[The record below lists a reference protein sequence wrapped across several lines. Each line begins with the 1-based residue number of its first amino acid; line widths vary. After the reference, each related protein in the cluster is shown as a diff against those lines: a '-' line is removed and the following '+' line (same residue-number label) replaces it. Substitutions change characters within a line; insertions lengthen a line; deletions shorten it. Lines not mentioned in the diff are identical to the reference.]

1 MQPMQGHPTRKGVT
15 EDGQE
20 NTGATRPHSPSNEPK
35 SRRYEIRTLLDIGR
49 RLGAKSDSSSYS
61 CNTID
66 VASLRH
72 RKEHSENRVLVEKPV
87 NRHRISSSFSLS
99 NEDGLLLSQ
108 ANSVQYPRRQPLNA
122 PQGNLAQSDAG
133 FARFL
138 KEHASPK
145 HHRVTAG
152 GRIVPMNLASSPAPE
167 FKLPAK
173 SSEKFEMRKTN
184 NNYLQNRTLKR
195 CTDFNHEMEGIQQPV
210 LRRESDSNTPA
221 GLNLVPRVLSGS
233 DCWQMNHPQHTVPNV
248 STRATSGQQ
257 SQRRENGPFNSHH
270 MRDETVGQLTPES
283 TSAASGYSVPNG
295 GIDQT
300 GWTPNNIQQYNAPSS
315 TGQSFPMAY
324 TSPHGAILGMYPADQ
339 SSIMMSAPIQLFPIS
354 TIPINQSMIQ
364 HAQASNLVVSSAGLS
379 GEPLTHKALEK
390 ASQEYDTLTD
400 QLSNLDRYLAIHS
413 WDIDPVAK
421 KILIDQ
427 RVELVMKL
435 DTARSTKEQIEA
447 AIQYLVSQPT
457 DEQPSRIHLDVGGNM
472 FRSAS
477 EEIMECSPAEIA
489 RVYHDIETA
498 ASRGEPLGP
507 LIEELAIVAR
517 KLNISGI
524 AKRQDIVMRRG
535 KESPCI
541 DPGENQ
547 LTIVPFNRGTTIAS
561 SSDKSNHTRSVTTG
575 SQVTSQDSMN
585 QNSTIRTPEK
595 HWDTSLHRTTGQDNN
610 GSKHKD
616 DDNNIYSGRNRTR
629 TENAGAS
636 EEKRLTYDGGSLDN
650 LCKDSK
656 IMSPTPA
663 GKTAVLEQHLSVSSN
678 AAAGDKE
685 TRQTAPRSNEFP
697 FSPWNQVAHHGGLQP
712 KATTSTA
719 SYNVNAY
726 GFVPRFDGAN
736 DPDNRNPKAASDALN
751 SAVTRGASKTTGD
764 KWYRKTPR
772 KDPDPLDLEYGRG
785 REGGQ
790 KLDLPLHY

>member
-1 MQPMQGHPTRKGVT
+1 ML
-15 EDGQE
+15 
-20 NTGATRPHSPSNEPK
+20 A
-35 SRRYEIRTLLDIGR
+35 
-49 RLGAKSDSSSYS
+49 
-61 CNTID
+61 
-66 VASLRH
+66 
-72 RKEHSENRVLVEKPV
+72 EKPV

-173 SSEKFEMRKTN
+173 SSEKFEIRKTN

-195 CTDFNHEMEGIQQPV
+195 CTDFTHEMESIQQPV

-221 GLNLVPRVLSGS
+221 GLSLVPRVLSGS
-233 DCWQMNHPQHTVPNV
+233 DCGQMNHPQHTVPNV
-248 STRATSGQQ
+248 PTRATSGQQ
-257 SQRRENGPFNSHH
+257 SQRRENGPFNSDH
-270 MRDETVGQLTPES
+270 MRDETIGQLTPES

-295 GIDQT
+295 GNDQT
-300 GWTPNNIQQYNAPSS
+300 GWTPNNIQQYNAPSL

-339 SSIMMSAPIQLFPIS
+339 SSLMMSAPMQLFPIS
-354 TIPINQSMIQ
+354 TNPINQSMIQ
-364 HAQASNLVVSSAGLS
+364 HAQTSNLVVSSTGMS
-379 GEPLTHKALEK
+379 GETLTHKALEK

-413 WDIDPVAK
+413 WDIDPIAK

-457 DEQPSRIHLDVGGNM
+457 GEGQPFGYQAHGQVISWPSHIEQYTNNVFLGNLNPTGCLMSGPGIPMADSFNNEFLGQAMLPFTSAGPATSFEDCQASIGFNNGNNTATEWIGNANSMADNNYTNLSDEQPSIKLDVRGNM
-472 FRSAS
+472 FKSAS
-477 EEIMECSPAEIA
+477 EEIMGCSPVEIA

-524 AKRQDIVMRRG
+524 AKRQDIVMRRQ

-561 SSDKSNHTRSVTTG
+561 SSDKSNHTRSMTTC
-575 SQVTSQDSMN
+575 SQVTSQDSM
-585 QNSTIRTPEK
+585 
-595 HWDTSLHRTTGQDNN
+595 
-610 GSKHKD
+610 
-616 DDNNIYSGRNRTR
+616 
-629 TENAGAS
+629 
-636 EEKRLTYDGGSLDN
+636 
-650 LCKDSK
+650 
-656 IMSPTPA
+656 
-663 GKTAVLEQHLSVSSN
+663 
-678 AAAGDKE
+678 
-685 TRQTAPRSNEFP
+685 
-697 FSPWNQVAHHGGLQP
+697 
-712 KATTSTA
+712 
-719 SYNVNAY
+719 
-726 GFVPRFDGAN
+726 
-736 DPDNRNPKAASDALN
+736 
-751 SAVTRGASKTTGD
+751 
-764 KWYRKTPR
+764 
-772 KDPDPLDLEYGRG
+772 
-785 REGGQ
+785 
-790 KLDLPLHY
+790 

>member
-1 MQPMQGHPTRKGVT
+1 ML
-15 EDGQE
+15 
-20 NTGATRPHSPSNEPK
+20 A
-35 SRRYEIRTLLDIGR
+35 
-49 RLGAKSDSSSYS
+49 
-61 CNTID
+61 
-66 VASLRH
+66 
-72 RKEHSENRVLVEKPV
+72 EKPV

-122 PQGNLAQSDAG
+122 PQGNLAQRDAG

-233 DCWQMNHPQHTVPNV
+233 DCGQMNHPQHTVPNV

-257 SQRRENGPFNSHH
+257 SQRRENGPFNSHQ
-270 MRDETVGQLTPES
+270 MRDETIGQLTPES
-283 TSAASGYSVPNG
+283 TSAASGYLVPNG

-339 SSIMMSAPIQLFPIS
+339 SSIMMSAPMQLFPIS
-354 TIPINQSMIQ
+354 AIPINQSMIQ

-457 DEQPSRIHLDVGGNM
+457 GEGQPFGYQAHGQAISWPSHIEQYTNNVFLGNLNPTGCLMSGPGIPMADSFNNEFLGQTMLPFTSAGPATSFEDCQASIGFNNGNNTATEWIGNANSIADNNYTNLSDEQPSRIHLDVRGNM

-575 SQVTSQDSMN
+575 SQVTSQDSM
-585 QNSTIRTPEK
+585 
-595 HWDTSLHRTTGQDNN
+595 
-610 GSKHKD
+610 
-616 DDNNIYSGRNRTR
+616 
-629 TENAGAS
+629 
-636 EEKRLTYDGGSLDN
+636 
-650 LCKDSK
+650 
-656 IMSPTPA
+656 
-663 GKTAVLEQHLSVSSN
+663 
-678 AAAGDKE
+678 
-685 TRQTAPRSNEFP
+685 
-697 FSPWNQVAHHGGLQP
+697 
-712 KATTSTA
+712 
-719 SYNVNAY
+719 
-726 GFVPRFDGAN
+726 
-736 DPDNRNPKAASDALN
+736 
-751 SAVTRGASKTTGD
+751 
-764 KWYRKTPR
+764 
-772 KDPDPLDLEYGRG
+772 
-785 REGGQ
+785 
-790 KLDLPLHY
+790 